1 MIKILD
7 KKNCT
12 GCCACVDICAK
23 SAITLQTDN
32 EGFWYP
38 SINESLCVNCGLCNK
53 VCPVENIPKAKQ
65 ENFEK
70 PACFA
75 GINKN
80 LYVRFDSTSGGL
92 FSALADRTFRE
103 GGLVGGAI
111 TDEDFNATQ
120 VLIDK
125 KSDLEKLRSSKY
137 YQSNA
142 SGFYKSVKAALLSG
156 KKVLVCG
163 MPCQMAALRNFLG
176 KDYENLIIVDL
187 ICLCIPSPKVFKKY
201 IEDVGEKYGSP
212 VVATKAKCKELGWR
226 KLTQLFILE
235 DGRHIYQP
243 HDENPFQ
250 FFYMNTKTSCRPS
263 CYDCKFKGFPRI
275 ADITIGDFWGGKN
288 NHVYTKEF
296 KKEFDNDL
304 GTSVVIVNSQKGL
317 GYLNA
322 CRSSLKIK
330 EIPFETV
337 LPGNVAL
344 LHSIP
349 SSTINR
355 EEFYENLD
363 KHTFT
368 ELFNIYNK
376 KNLSGK
382 QRLKKILKRYYGLF
396 KHYKFNVF
404 SYFRLIVFNGFVKT
418 FFSDKNLIIPLKKSI
433 CRFAN
438 KKNINLNGGDLIIG
452 TKRVKGSNLE
462 TRFIVEGSGKV
473 DVKGKVSVG
482 YGADI
487 EVFDGGHL
495 EMGYCWSNINNEIIC
510 ANSIKIGNYVGMGR
524 NVCIRDNNGGHF
536 INRPFYKDSRPVM
549 IEDKAWI
556 CSNVTIMPGVTIGE
570 GAIVGENSFVTE
582 NVPPYTMVSGNPA
595 KIVDTDVLYKM

>member
-1 MIKILD
+1 
-7 KKNCT
+7 
-12 GCCACVDICAK
+12 
-23 SAITLQTDN
+23 
-32 EGFWYP
+32 
-38 SINESLCVNCGLCNK
+38 
-53 VCPVENIPKAKQ
+53 
-65 ENFEK
+65 
-70 PACFA
+70 
-75 GINKN
+75 
-80 LYVRFDSTSGGL
+80 
-92 FSALADRTFRE
+92 
-103 GGLVGGAI
+103 
-111 TDEDFNATQ
+111 
-120 VLIDK
+120 
-125 KSDLEKLRSSKY
+125 
-137 YQSNA
+137 
-142 SGFYKSVKAALLSG
+142 
-156 KKVLVCG
+156 
-163 MPCQMAALRNFLG
+163 
-176 KDYENLIIVDL
+176 
-187 ICLCIPSPKVFKKY
+187 
-201 IEDVGEKYGSP
+201 
-212 VVATKAKCKELGWR
+212 
-226 KLTQLFILE
+226 
-235 DGRHIYQP
+235 
-243 HDENPFQ
+243 
-250 FFYMNTKTSCRPS
+250 MNTKTSCRPS

-317 GYLNA
+317 DYLNA

>member
-317 GYLNA
+317 DYLNA

>member
-142 SGFYKSVKAALLSG
+142 SGFYKSVKAALLPG

-317 GYLNA
+317 DYLNA